1 MFTSLAFFIA
11 LAVAA
16 PAPSS
21 VQSAPPAY
29 TTDTPISLDLNSP
42 TYVEPAST
50 HGGLDAGPQP
60 IRGGLGANII
70 GQNNAELAMQNADTL
85 APPTTDEGSVGNPKW
100 PFSLSHNRLQTGGWA
115 RQQNTKV
122 FPIGEKMASVDMRL
136 EKGAIREFHWHTT
149 AEWAYVLSGTTQVTS
164 VDTDGRNYVANV
176 NAGDLWYFPPGVP
189 HSLQGLSDEGTE
201 FLLVFPDGSF
211 DEDGTLL
218 LTDWLSHTP
227 VEALSKN
234 FGLPPS
240 AFARVPSQELYIFP
254 SEEPSTDVPP
264 EDPYGQIPS
273 PFTYAFSQVNA
284 SAAPGGTFKIADSTV
299 FPIAT
304 KIAVAQVTVEP
315 GAMRELHWHPQEDE
329 WGYILSGQARITI
342 FSGSSNAGTFD
353 FQAGDIAYIPAA
365 DGHYVEN
372 IGNETLKYLEV
383 FRTAKYEDVSL
394 RQWLATAP
402 PALVKAHLGW
412 NDSTI
417 AQLGKTKQ
425 VVVAPYT
432 P

>member
-1 MFTSLAFFIA
+1 MFTLLAFFVV
-11 LAVAA
+11 LAASA

-21 VQSAPPAY
+21 TEAAPPAY
-29 TTDTPISLDLNSP
+29 ATDAPISLDLNRP
-42 TYVEPAST
+42 AYVGPANA
-50 HGGLDAGPQP
+50 GLDTGPQP
-60 IRGGLGANII
+60 IRGGLGADII
-70 GQNNAELAMQNADTL
+70 GQNNVGLAMQNADTL
-85 APPTTDEGSVGNPKW
+85 APPTTDEGNVGNPKW

-115 RQQNTKV
+115 RQQNTQV

-136 EKGAIREFHWHTT
+136 EKGAIREMHWHTT
-149 AEWAYVLSGTTQVTS
+149 AEWAYVLSGTTQVS
-164 VDTDGRNYVANV
+164 AVDTEGRNYRANV

-201 FLLVFPDGSF
+201 FLLVFPDGAF

-234 FGLPPS
+234 FGLPPE

-254 SEEPSTDVPP
+254 SEEPSTDTPV
-264 EDPYGQIPS
+264 EDPYGQTPI

-284 SAAPGGTFKIADSTV
+284 TTAPGGTFKIADSTV
-299 FPIAT
+299 FPVAT
-304 KIAVAQVTVEP
+304 KIAVGEVTVQP
-315 GAMRELHWHPQEDE
+315 GTMRELHWHPTADE
-329 WGYILSGQARITI
+329 WGYILSGQARITL
-342 FSGSSNAGTFD
+342 FAGSSTASTFD
-353 FQAGDIAYIPAA
+353 FQAGDISYIPASY
-365 DGHYVEN
+365 GHYVEN

-383 FRTAKYEDVSL
+383 FNTDRYSDISL
-394 RQWLATAP
+394 RQWLGTAP
-402 PALVKAHLGW
+402 PGLVKAHLGW
-412 NDSTI
+412 NETTI
-417 AQLGKTKQ
+417 AQLGKTKP